1 MILVLIHSQTLE
13 KSFNLNKNLL
23 QANLKGLSL
32 TSQRLIYDYLVPN
45 NLTPESITISKE
57 LRDSMRKAGSRQRIE
72 YEDRKER
79 SVWCKK
85 AKSQCD
91 SK

>member
-57 LRDSMRKAGSRQRIE
+57 LRDHVKLVKELRNYVRKACSRQRTD
-72 YEDRKER
+72 Y
-79 SVWCKK
+79 
-85 AKSQCD
+85 
-91 SK
+91 

>member
-23 QANLKGLSL
+23 QANLNGLSL

-57 LRDSMRKAGSRQRIE
+57 LRDYVKLVKELRNYVRKACSRQRTD
-72 YEDRKER
+72 Y
-79 SVWCKK
+79 
-85 AKSQCD
+85 
-91 SK
+91 